1 MEEFKYVIFQL
12 GEQKYGMNLM
22 FINGIEQSYHIIPV
36 PNAPAGVAGIINLR
50 GEVIPVYSLR
60 ERFGMERRID
70 NPEKSLLITNSSG
83 TALAYEVDAVVSIEE
98 MQPAKINRMP
108 AIASNDET
116 AFMEEVLHIGDD
128 IIIAIS
134 VDEVLSEETR
144 DALNQ
149 MIEDNK

>member
-22 FINGIEQSYHIIPV
+22 FINGIEQGYHIIPV
-36 PNAPAGVAGIINLR
+36 PNAPAGVTGIINLR